1 MARRSHVDR
10 VARSVEYVGVEDT
23 TIMGSRNAFT
33 PLLLWYALRTLRASG
48 LRNIVDQ
55 SVEIADY
62 AIEKLKEIGVEAWR
76 NPNSVTVVFP
86 RPPESLMEKWVI
98 APDREIGH
106 IITLP
111 PVDRNV
117 IDSFV
122 TDFANALRST
132 NH

>member
-1 MARRSHVDR
+1 
-10 VARSVEYVGVEDT
+10 
-23 TIMGSRNAFT
+23 MGSRSAFT
-33 PLLLWYALRTLRASG
+33 PLLLWYALRTLRSSG

-55 SVEIADY
+55 SIEVADY
-62 AIEKLKEIGVEAWR
+62 AVEKLKEIGVEAWR

-86 RPPESLMEKWVI
+86 RPPESLMKKWVI

-111 PVDRNV
+111 HVDCEV

-122 TDFANALRST
+122 EDFASALHST
-132 NH
+132 NN